1 MGRKLRNNF
10 PSGRPKKM
18 SKGPVDHTKK
28 WVELWLAALSPCR
41 TPIGRLH
48 VCYISQLLGD
58 SFSVSQQPPSRDACS
73 HYSMVIR
80 RIYLEVKTRPLTV
93 ARFVAGMREK
103 WESFHSSP
111 AWAECRELLNSL
123 LETFLLSP
131 FSRLLSHFIEDS
143 QRYRWIDTKDT
154 IDTIASI
161 YNRYIK
167 YR

>member
-1 MGRKLRNNF
+1 MLSLLSHWQDGLAV
-10 PSGRPKKM
+10 STDYKKILVN
-18 SKGPVDHTKK
+18 KTEWCVY
-28 WVELWLAALSPCR
+28 WV
-41 TPIGRLH
+41 
-48 VCYISQLLGD
+48 
-58 SFSVSQQPPSRDACS
+58 SVPNS
-73 HYSMVIR
+73 VIR
-80 RIYLEVKTRPLTV
+80 RIYLELKTRPLTV

-161 YNRYIK
+161 YNRYIQ
-167 YR
+167 YRIESIQLTYQWTFNFVTHIQKRIQRKCKAIDVLPIN

>member
-1 MGRKLRNNF
+1 MYEHRLILNRYF
-10 PSGRPKKM
+10 PSYPIDRTDWKCPQIIKRYLL
-18 SKGPVDHTKK
+18 TKLNGAYIY
-28 WVELWLAALSPCR
+28 WV
-41 TPIGRLH
+41 
-48 VCYISQLLGD
+48 
-58 SFSVSQQPPSRDACS
+58 SVPNS
-73 HYSMVIR
+73 VIR
-80 RIYLEVKTRPLTV
+80 RIYLELKTRPLTV

-131 FSRLLSHFIEDS
+131 FRRLLSHFIEDS

-161 YNRYIK
+161 YNRYIQ
-167 YR
+167 YRIDIPMNL